1 MKQFSINT
9 LIFICFFGKIFAK
22 NIHNGSIH
30 GLVSER
36 ETNLEIPSVV
46 VRLAPLGLISATN
59 ELGQF
64 SFNNL
69 PAGDYVV
76 SVSCI
81 GFEKMSKKVRVEDSE
96 TTNLK
101 FSLATADIEIKTI
114 EVAAGKK
121 QPLSTLSSLDIH
133 LKTIN
138 SAQDILRFVPG
149 LVIAQHAGGGK
160 AEQIFLR
167 GFDIDHGTD
176 IALSVDEM
184 PVNMVSHAHGQ
195 GYADLHFVIPE
206 TVERVDFQKGVYDAS
221 VGNLGT
227 AGAVKFHLAD
237 AISSSFLKIEGGEFG
252 TARGVTAVD
261 LLGEKMRSRGQS
273 AFVAG
278 EYLFSN
284 SYFDSPQD
292 FHRANFLAKYRGVF
306 DENRT
311 FSVSFSQFTSRWN
324 ASGQIPERA
333 IQAGQIGRFGSID
346 DNEGG
351 QTSRQNLNIQFTK
364 VTSPNT
370 FFRQNFGASRYR
382 FELFSDFTFFLK
394 DPING
399 DQIRQKEQRDLLFY
413 SNKIHHSCDYFNK
426 KIELE
431 AGLQTRFDQTDGSE
445 LSRTKNR
452 ILVTKPLAF
461 GNISELNAAVFGD
474 AKIEF
479 SQKWALNIGGR
490 HDQFRFAYQNKLD
503 STSKK
508 PFSATSKGVFSP
520 KMTLRFV
527 PTSKIETW
535 ISVGRGFHSNDSRSI
550 LGGVV
555 NQILPQAT
563 GVDAG
568 FLVKPTENWLISAT
582 FWQLGLA
589 QEFVYVGDEAVIEAG
604 GRTLRRGFDVSTRLQ
619 IAKNIFF
626 DGDYTYARG
635 RSLDDPDGQ
644 NRIPLAPVH
653 VGQGGL
659 SFNPK
664 SGFGGALR
672 TRIIGDRP
680 ANVDNSLVADGY
692 FLLDGSIFYKIKNW
706 EFNISAQN
714 ILNSAWKEAQFET
727 ESRLQNEPES
737 VTEIHFTP
745 GTPQFFKAGLTVK
758 F

>member
-1 MKQFSINT
+1 MKRLFVIAP
-9 LIFICFFGKIFAK
+9 LFCLFFCNIFAK
-22 NIHNGSIH
+22 NIHNGSIR

-36 ETNLEIPSVV
+36 ETNLEISSAI
-46 VRLAPLGLISATN
+46 VRLAPIGLISATN

-69 PAGDYVV
+69 AAGDYVV

-81 GFEKMSKKVRVEDSE
+81 GFETMTKNVRVEDSE

-101 FSLATADIEIKTI
+101 FSLHTADIEIKTI

-133 LKTIN
+133 LKTIQ

-149 LVIAQHAGGGK
+149 IVIAQHAGGGK

-206 TVERVDFQKGVYDAS
+206 MVERVDFQKGVYDAS
-221 VGNLGT
+221 VGNFGT

-237 AISSSFLKIEGGEFG
+237 AISSSFLKFEGGEFG
-252 TARGVTAVD
+252 TARGVSAVD
-261 LLGEKMRSRGQS
+261 LLGEKMKSRGQS
-273 AFVAG
+273 AYLAG

-284 SYFDSPQD
+284 GYFESPQD
-292 FHRANFLAKYRGVF
+292 FTRANFLAKYRGVF

-311 FSVSFSQFTSRWN
+311 FSVSFSQFSSRWN

-333 IQAGQIGRFGSID
+333 IRAGQISRFGAID
-346 DNEGG
+346 NNEGG
-351 QTSRQNLNIQFTK
+351 ETSRQNLTVQFTK
-364 VTSPNT
+364 VTSSNT

-382 FELFSDFTFFLK
+382 FELYSNFTFFLN
-394 DPING
+394 DSVNG
-399 DQIRQKEQRDLLFY
+399 DQIRQKEHRDLLFY
-413 SNKIHHSCDYFNK
+413 SNKIHHSNDILGK
-426 KIELE
+426 KIEVE
-431 AGLQTRFDQTDGSE
+431 GGIQMRFDQTDGSE
-445 LSRTKNR
+445 LSRSRNR
-452 ILVTKPLAF
+452 VRTIGSIAL
-461 GNISELNAAVFGD
+461 GNISELNAAIFAD
-474 AKIEF
+474 AKVEF
-479 SQKWALNIGGR
+479 SPKWTLNLGGR
-490 HDQFRFAYQNKLD
+490 VDQFRFGYQNKLD

-520 KMTLRFV
+520 KMTVRFI
-527 PTSKIETW
+527 PNSKMETW
-535 ISVGRGFHSNDSRSI
+535 ISVGRGFHSNDARSI

-568 FLVKPTENWLISAT
+568 FLVKPTQNWLISAT
-582 FWQLGLA
+582 YWQLGLA
-589 QEFVYVGDEAVIEAG
+589 QEFVYVGDEGIVEAG
-604 GRTLRRGFDVSTRLQ
+604 GRTFRRGFDFSTRLQ
-619 IAKNIFF
+619 MAKNIFF
-626 DGDYTYARG
+626 DADYTYARG
-635 RSLDDPDGQ
+635 RSVDDPDGQ
-644 NRIPLAPVH
+644 NRIPLAPEH
-653 VGQGGL
+653 VGQGGF
-659 SFNPK
+659 SMNSK

-672 TRIIGDRP
+672 TRYVGDRA
-680 ANVDNSLVADGY
+680 ANADNSLVAKGY

-706 EFNISAQN
+706 ELTISAQN

-727 ESRLQNEPES
+727 ESRLQNESES

-745 GTPQFFKAGLTVK
+745 GTPRFLKAGLTVK